1 MARSR
6 GAGSSAHTISAFEAA
21 EKLYDAHR
29 RCPRIQTKNTHYAQI
44 HKDGCQGHNLQNCH
58 SINNETP
65 IIVDPAEFAGKRVFV
80 TGGTKGAGEAIV
92 RRFASA
98 GARLVT
104 AARSAPL
111 NHDLPAHFVSGD
123 LSTSTGVARVAEAV
137 IGYLGGLD
145 ILVHNLG
152 GSNAPGGG
160 FAVLTDEIWFDEINL
175 NLLAAV
181 RLDRA
186 LVPGMIERGA
196 GVVIHISSIQR
207 RLPLPEST
215 TAYAAAKAALTTYS
229 KALSKELGPK
239 GVRVNSVSPGWIY
252 TTAAQAM
259 VARLAEH
266 GGTDEEAARQGILN
280 ALGGIPIGRPAW
292 PWEVAELV
300 VFLASPRAASIHGA
314 EYVIDGGTIPA
325 I

>member
-1 MARSR
+1 MDNGHRS
-6 GAGSSAHTISAFEAA
+6 
-21 EKLYDAHR
+21 DV
-29 RCPRIQTKNTHYAQI
+29 RCPFPAAAPHDEGFRRPSI
-44 HKDGCQGHNLQNCH
+44 HSFRSPGNGAAIREGSFGKALTSACDRRRACSTRRQNLQALH
-58 SINNETP
+58 PVNNETP
-65 IIVDPAEFAGKRVFV
+65 TFPIDPAEFAGKRVFV

-98 GARLVT
+98 GAQLVT
-104 AARSAPL
+104 AARSAPAKP
-111 NHDLPAHFVSGD
+111 DLPAHFVPAD
-123 LSTSTGVARVAEAV
+123 LSTPAGAAKAAEAV
-137 IGYLGGLD
+137 TEYLGGLD

-152 GSNAPGGG
+152 GSSAPGGG
-160 FAVLTDEIWFDEINL
+160 FAALTDEIWLDEINL

-239 GVRVNSVSPGWIY
+239 GVRVTSVSPGWIY

-266 GGTDEEAARQGILN
+266 GGTDEETARQGILN
-280 ALGGIPIGRPAW
+280 
-292 PWEVAELV
+292 
-300 VFLASPRAASIHGA
+300 GA
-314 EYVIDGGTIPA
+314 
-325 I
+325 

>member
-1 MARSR
+1 VNS
-6 GAGSSAHTISAFEAA
+6 
-21 EKLYDAHR
+21 
-29 RCPRIQTKNTHYAQI
+29 
-44 HKDGCQGHNLQNCH
+44 
-58 SINNETP
+58 ETP
-65 IIVDPAEFAGKRVFV
+65 TLSIDPDEFAGKRVFV

-104 AARSAPL
+104 AARSAPAEL
-111 NHDLPAHFVSGD
+111 DLPAHFVSAD
-123 LSTSTGVARVAEAV
+123 LSIPTGVAKVAEAV
-137 IGYLGGLD
+137 TEYLGGLD

-152 GSNAPGGG
+152 GSSAPGGG
-160 FAVLTDEIWFDEINL
+160 FAALTDEIWLDEINL

-229 KALSKELGPK
+229 KALSKEVGPK
-239 GVRVNSVSPGWIY
+239 GVRVTSVSPGWIY

-266 GGTDEEAARQGILN
+266 GGTDEETARQGILN
-280 ALGGIPIGRPAW
+280 ALGGIPIGRPPGPGKSPSWLPSSPPPA
-292 PWEVAELV
+292 PLQSMVRSMSSTAEQL
-300 VFLASPRAASIHGA
+300 LPSNNCHALRHSSSLIAPAANSR
-314 EYVIDGGTIPA
+314 VS
-325 I
+325 